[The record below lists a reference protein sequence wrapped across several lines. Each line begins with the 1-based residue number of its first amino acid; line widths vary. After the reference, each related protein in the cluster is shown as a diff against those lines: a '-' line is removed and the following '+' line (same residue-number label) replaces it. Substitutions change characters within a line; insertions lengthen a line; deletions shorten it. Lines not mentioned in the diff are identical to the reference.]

1 MQIRTDFRWSFMS
14 RRTEEPEVLTCL
26 QFAKIHRTL
35 EPSEREERL
44 WQLLQ
49 EFQGRPFF
57 TAKGLE
63 FTYQI
68 HGGEMFVDRKTKS
81 ITRSTVM
88 TAYRKAL
95 EQNCCVSG
103 PKKLG
108 TFGASYLYP
117 VFLWI
122 GIISC

>member
-1 MQIRTDFRWSFMS
+1 MS

-26 QFAKIHRTL
+26 QFAEIHRTL

-63 FTYQI
+63 FIYRI

-88 TAYRKAL
+88 IAYRRAL
-95 EQNCCVSG
+95 EQNCFVSG

-117 VFLWI
+117 IFLWI
-122 GIISC
+122 GIVSC